1 MTTRKRTVSQKTQ
14 VEVTQE
20 NTVVPEEK
28 QEKQVM
34 RKKQIDLD
42 MLVPCRNATD
52 GRLIYKSRKT
62 GLQTVWANHGDIEY
76 MDVGELLTMKA
87 SQPKF
92 LNEPWLIVE
101 DENVVEYLGL
111 KHLYQ
116 RLVDTDDLD
125 SFFNKTHTEIAE
137 ILDRIPNGTKDAI
150 ATRARKLV
158 EEGTLYD
165 NRKIRILEEK
175 LKIDL
180 SLFEK

>member
-20 NTVVPEEK
+20 NTVTPEEK

-62 GLQTVWANHGDIEY
+62 GLQTVWTNHGDIEY

-137 ILDRIPNGTKDAI
+137 ILDCIPNGTKDAI

>member
-1 MTTRKRTVSQKTQ
+1 MATRKRTTSQKN
-14 VEVTQE
+14 EIEITQE
-20 NTVVPEEK
+20 NTNTVEEQ
-28 QEKQVM
+28 QEKPIM

-42 MLVPCRNATD
+42 MLVPCRNVTD
-52 GRLIYKSRKT
+52 GRLVYKSRKT
-62 GLQTVWANHGDIEY
+62 GLQTIWMSHGDMEY
-76 MDVGELLTMKA
+76 IDVGELLTMKA

-92 LNEPWLIVE
+92 LNEPWLVIE
-101 DENVVEYLGL
+101 DDDVVEYLGL

-116 RLVDTDDLD
+116 RLVDTEDLD
-125 SFFNKTHTEIAE
+125 SFFNKTHTEMAG

-150 ATRARKLV
+150 AIRARKLV

-165 NRKIRILEEK
+165 NRKIRVLEEK

>member
-1 MTTRKRTVSQKTQ
+1 MADRKRTNSPKPQAVVVQENTA
-14 VEVTQE
+14 TQE
-20 NTVVPEEK
+20 NA
-28 QEKQVM
+28 QETKVM

-42 MLVPCRNATD
+42 MLVPCRNVTD

-62 GLQTVWANHGDIEY
+62 GLQTVWTNHGDIEY

-92 LNEPWLIVE
+92 LNEPWLVIE
-101 DENVVEYLGL
+101 DEDIVEYLGL
-111 KHLYQ
+111 KHLYK
-116 RLVDTDDLD
+116 RLVDTEDLA
-125 SFFNKTHTEIAE
+125 SFFAKSHEEMAQ
-137 ILDRIPNGTKDAI
+137 ILDRIPNGTKDTI
-150 ATRARKLV
+150 ATRARKMI

-165 NRKIRILEEK
+165 NRKIRVLEEK

>member
-20 NTVVPEEK
+20 NTVAPEEK

-52 GRLIYKSRKT
+52 GSLIYKSRKT
-62 GLQTVWANHGDIEY
+62 GLQTVWTNHGDIEY

>member
-1 MTTRKRTVSQKTQ
+1 MVTRKRTASSKN
-14 VEVTQE
+14 EMEITQE
-20 NTVVPEEK
+20 NTNTVEVQ
-28 QEKQVM
+28 QEKPIM

-42 MLVPCRNATD
+42 MLVPCRNVTD
-52 GRLIYKSRKT
+52 GRLVYKSRKT
-62 GLQTVWANHGDIEY
+62 GLQTIWMSHGDIEY
-76 MDVGELLTMKA
+76 IDVGELLTMKA

-92 LNEPWLIVE
+92 LNEPWLVI
-101 DENVVEYLGL
+101 ENDDVVEYLGL

-116 RLVDTDDLD
+116 RLVGTEDLD
-125 SFFNKTHTEIAE
+125 LFFNKTHTEMAE

-165 NRKIRILEEK
+165 NRKIRALEEK